1 MVKYAS
7 FRNYWS
13 SINPFWYC
21 QQLLSTRFNNLYTF
35 VHNKSF
41 GQLSDISQECF
52 IFLKSFDLEFSY
64 IEEWFTD
71 ENSKSQG

>member
-1 MVKYAS
+1 MPHLEITEVVLIHFHIAS
-7 FRNYWS
+7 NY
-13 SINPFWYC
+13 Y
-21 QQLLSTRFNNLYTF
+21 QQDSTILYIF

-41 GQLSDISQECF
+41 GKLSDISHECF

-71 ENSKSQG
+71 QNSKSQR